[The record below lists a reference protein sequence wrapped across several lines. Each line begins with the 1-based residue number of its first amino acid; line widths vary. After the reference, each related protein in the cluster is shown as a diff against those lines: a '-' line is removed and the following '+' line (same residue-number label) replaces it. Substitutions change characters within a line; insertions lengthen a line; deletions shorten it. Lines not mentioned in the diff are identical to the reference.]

1 MPTTLV
7 PQARDKKLG
16 TPDSGNGRTI
26 ARVRVIYPQ
35 NITEYYTGQAE
46 VHLGNREKSSNTYN
60 MWIIFDAF

>member
-26 ARVRVIYPQ
+26 GRVWVIYPQ

-46 VHLGNREKSSNTYN
+46 VHLGNCEKSSNTYN